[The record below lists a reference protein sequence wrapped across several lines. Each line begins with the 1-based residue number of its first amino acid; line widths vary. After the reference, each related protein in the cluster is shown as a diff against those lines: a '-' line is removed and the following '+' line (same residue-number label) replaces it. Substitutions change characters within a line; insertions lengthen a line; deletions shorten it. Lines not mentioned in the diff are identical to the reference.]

1 MSAENEPGGT
11 DNTTPTPN
19 DPAAEPAKES
29 PKPDGSDDAPQGKEP
44 NADPNK
50 DPAEGKDDTDP
61 EGAPE
66 AYEAFAVPDGMELD
80 QAALDRFSPKFK
92 ELGLSQDKAQALV
105 SLYAEHIQA
114 LGEGAGEAFDKAY
127 AERKQAE
134 TRSEEHT
141 SELQSLMSISYAVF

>member
-1 MSAENEPGGT
+1 MSAENEPVGT

-92 ELGLSQDKAQALV
+92 ELD
-105 SLYAEHIQA
+105 
-114 LGEGAGEAFDKAY
+114 
-127 AERKQAE
+127 RKS
-134 TRSEEHT
+134 TRLNSSH
-141 SELQSLMSISYAVF
+141 

>member
-1 MSAENEPGGT
+1 MSAENEPVGT

-50 DPAEGKDDTDP
+50 DPAEGKDDTNP

-80 QAALDRFSPKFK
+80 QAALDRF
-92 ELGLSQDKAQALV
+92 
-105 SLYAEHIQA
+105 
-114 LGEGAGEAFDKAY
+114 
-127 AERKQAE
+127 
-134 TRSEEHT
+134 RSEEHT
-141 SELQSLMSISYAVF
+141 SELQSLMRISYAVFCLKKNIHK

>member
-1 MSAENEPGGT
+1 MSAENEPVGT
-11 DNTTPTPN
+11 GNTTPTPN

-66 AYEAFAVPDGMELD
+66 AYEAFAVPAGRELD
-80 QAALDRFSPKFK
+80 QARLDR
-92 ELGLSQDKAQALV
+92 LGRPSGGWGKIGSV
-105 SLYAEHIQA
+105 SVNPSV
-114 LGEGAGEAFDKAY
+114 GG
-127 AERKQAE
+127 
-134 TRSEEHT
+134 T
-141 SELQSLMSISYAVF
+141 

>member
-1 MSAENEPGGT
+1 
-11 DNTTPTPN
+11 
-19 DPAAEPAKES
+19 
-29 PKPDGSDDAPQGKEP
+29 
-44 NADPNK
+44 
-50 DPAEGKDDTDP
+50 
-61 EGAPE
+61 
-66 AYEAFAVPDGMELD
+66 MELD

-134 TRSEEHT
+134 TAEQSEQWLDAAKAEKAIGGDKFDGGKSQGREDVGAVGPPEHRKR
-141 SELQSLMSISYAVF
+141 EMWG

>member
-92 ELGLSQDKAQALV
+92 ELGLSQEKAQAQV

-114 LGEGAGEAFDKAY
+114 LGAAAGAAVDEAY
-127 AERKQAE
+127 AERSRKSVGE
-134 TRSEEHT
+134 GKRVSVGEDCGGR
-141 SELQSLMSISYAVF
+141 

>member
-1 MSAENEPGGT
+1 
-11 DNTTPTPN
+11 
-19 DPAAEPAKES
+19 
-29 PKPDGSDDAPQGKEP
+29 
-44 NADPNK
+44 
-50 DPAEGKDDTDP
+50 
-61 EGAPE
+61 
-66 AYEAFAVPDGMELD
+66 MELD

-134 TRSEEHT
+134 TAEQSEQWLDAVKADKEIGGDKFDGVKSRVIEAVGAVATPEAKQAFDELGWGNHPALIRLVNPLIEYTPQRSAARRVGKECVSTVRTRWSPYH
-141 SELQSLMSISYAVF
+141 